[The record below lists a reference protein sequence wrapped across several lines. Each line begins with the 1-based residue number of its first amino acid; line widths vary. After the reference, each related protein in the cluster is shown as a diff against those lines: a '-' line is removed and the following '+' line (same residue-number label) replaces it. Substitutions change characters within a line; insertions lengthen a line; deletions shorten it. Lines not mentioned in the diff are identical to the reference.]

1 MPPLAG
7 DYPFYAPSPQDP
19 RRFVNY
25 NNFIEEYYE
34 LHGNYDYAHEAFH
47 AAREARRHHRD
58 AYSMA
63 RSAPRPYRGCYWHS
77 YTAEEKRAY
86 AIRMQ
91 EKHGIAQHT
100 YFLAARLQNAQ
111 SDETLFP
118 IETGHASISTEAEY
132 TGVNIYVK
140 TDENSDPTVVR
151 TLNRINYILLLSIPA
166 LLAKLSILILVAL
179 IINILR
185 KSVRDEQ
192 PLPGRIIIYTRAVGF
207 LLILAEVCTGVGSY
221 IYQSTT
227 RTFLEDSPLQV
238 AASFPLNY
246 WNIVMAIL
254 VLFSAEVF
262 SIGSRLSEEQ
272 KLTI

>member
-1 MPPLAG
+1 MDKNRKNLCGAICWS
-7 DYPFYAPSPQDP
+7 FTSFISWLWPQDSSTASCP
-19 RRFVNY
+19 TCRRVWRQVGR
-25 NNFIEEYYE
+25 
-34 LHGNYDYAHEAFH
+34 L
-47 AAREARRHHRD
+47 
-58 AYSMA
+58 
-63 RSAPRPYRGCYWHS
+63 RPKTFGCRKTRYRATHLL
-77 YTAEEKRAY
+77 
-86 AIRMQ
+86 
-91 EKHGIAQHT
+91 
-100 YFLAARLQNAQ
+100 LAARLQNAQ

-140 TDENSDPTVVR
+140 TDGNSDPTVVR

>member
-1 MPPLAG
+1 
-7 DYPFYAPSPQDP
+7 
-19 RRFVNY
+19 
-25 NNFIEEYYE
+25 
-34 LHGNYDYAHEAFH
+34 
-47 AAREARRHHRD
+47 
-58 AYSMA
+58 
-63 RSAPRPYRGCYWHS
+63 
-77 YTAEEKRAY
+77 
-86 AIRMQ
+86 MQ

-100 YFLAARLQNAQ
+100 YFLAARLQNDQ

-151 TLNRINYILLLSIPA
+151 ALNKINYTLLLFIPA

-207 LLILAEVCTGVGSY
+207 LLILAEVCAGFGVY
-221 IYQSTT
+221 IYHCTA
-227 RTFLEDSPLQV
+227 RTLLEGSPLQV

-246 WNIVMAIL
+246 WVYRHGDSGTLLGRGLLDRIPVERRAKTHDLKKNKC
-254 VLFSAEVF
+254 
-262 SIGSRLSEEQ
+262 RY
-272 KLTI
+272 TIYTRGGKTWR

>member
-1 MPPLAG
+1 MDKKQKKSL
-7 DYPFYAPSPQDP
+7 
-19 RRFVNY
+19 
-25 NNFIEEYYE
+25 
-34 LHGNYDYAHEAFH
+34 
-47 AAREARRHHRD
+47 RRHLLVIYIFYFL
-58 AYSMA
+58 ALA
-63 RSAPRPYRGCYWHS
+63 AGFIHS
-77 YTAEEKRAY
+77 FVPHVSSSLATGWQAASED
-86 AIRMQ
+86 IRMQ
-91 EKHGIAQHT
+91 ENTVSRNTPTFGGPVAK
-100 YFLAARLQNAQ
+100 RPERRN
-111 SDETLFP
+111 SFP

>member
-1 MPPLAG
+1 MDKKQKKSL
-7 DYPFYAPSPQDP
+7 
-19 RRFVNY
+19 
-25 NNFIEEYYE
+25 
-34 LHGNYDYAHEAFH
+34 
-47 AAREARRHHRD
+47 RRHLLVIYIFYFL
-58 AYSMA
+58 ALA
-63 RSAPRPYRGCYWHS
+63 AGFIHS
-77 YTAEEKRAY
+77 FVPHVSSSLATGWQAASED
-86 AIRMQ
+86 IRMQ

-192 PLPGRIIIYTRAVGF
+192 PLPGRIIIYTR
-207 LLILAEVCTGVGSY
+207 SY

>member
-1 MPPLAG
+1 MQKFFTIFASPEVKNRSNTSITYSANRKWTKNRKNLCGAICWS
-7 DYPFYAPSPQDP
+7 FTSFISWLWPQDSSTASCP
-19 RRFVNY
+19 TCRRVWRQVGRLRPKTFGCRKTRYRATHLLFGGPVAKRP
-25 NNFIEEYYE
+25 E
-34 LHGNYDYAHEAFH
+34 
-47 AAREARRHHRD
+47 RRN
-58 AYSMA
+58 S
-63 RSAPRPYRGCYWHS
+63 
-77 YTAEEKRAY
+77 
-86 AIRMQ
+86 
-91 EKHGIAQHT
+91 
-100 YFLAARLQNAQ
+100 
-111 SDETLFP
+111 FP

>member
-1 MPPLAG
+1 MDKKQKKSL
-7 DYPFYAPSPQDP
+7 
-19 RRFVNY
+19 
-25 NNFIEEYYE
+25 
-34 LHGNYDYAHEAFH
+34 
-47 AAREARRHHRD
+47 RRHLLVIYIFYFL
-58 AYSMA
+58 ALA
-63 RSAPRPYRGCYWHS
+63 AGFIHS
-77 YTAEEKRAY
+77 FVPHVSSSLATGWQAASED
-86 AIRMQ
+86 IRMQ

-207 LLILAEVCTGVGSY
+207 LLILIFTRVRPGRFSKIRPCKSPPRSR
-221 IYQSTT
+221 STT
-227 RTFLEDSPLQV
+227 GTSSWRFWYS
-238 AASFPLNY
+238 
-246 WNIVMAIL
+246 
-254 VLFSAEVF
+254 
-262 SIGSRLSEEQ
+262 SRPRSSRSDPG
-272 KLTI
+272 

>member
-1 MPPLAG
+1 M
-7 DYPFYAPSPQDP
+7 
-19 RRFVNY
+19 
-25 NNFIEEYYE
+25 
-34 LHGNYDYAHEAFH
+34 
-47 AAREARRHHRD
+47 
-58 AYSMA
+58 
-63 RSAPRPYRGCYWHS
+63 
-77 YTAEEKRAY
+77 
-86 AIRMQ
+86 
-91 EKHGIAQHT
+91 
-100 YFLAARLQNAQ
+100 AARLQNDQ
-111 SDETLFP
+111 SNEILFP

-151 TLNRINYILLLSIPA
+151 ALNKINYTLLLFIPA
-166 LLAKLSILILVAL
+166 LLAKLSILILIAL

-185 KSVRDEQ
+185 KSIRDEQ

-207 LLILAEVCTGVGSY
+207 LLILAEVCAGFGVY
-221 IYQSTT
+221 IYHCTA
-227 RTFLEDSPLQV
+227 RTLLEGSPLQV

>member
-1 MPPLAG
+1 MDKKQKKSL
-7 DYPFYAPSPQDP
+7 
-19 RRFVNY
+19 
-25 NNFIEEYYE
+25 
-34 LHGNYDYAHEAFH
+34 
-47 AAREARRHHRD
+47 RRHLLVIYIFYFL
-58 AYSMA
+58 ALA
-63 RSAPRPYRGCYWHS
+63 AGFIHS
-77 YTAEEKRAY
+77 FV
-86 AIRMQ
+86 
-91 EKHGIAQHT
+91 QHT

>member
-1 MPPLAG
+1 MQKFFTIFASPEVKNRSNTSITYSANRKWTKNRKNLCGAICWS
-7 DYPFYAPSPQDP
+7 FTSFISWLWPQD
-19 RRFVNY
+19 
-25 NNFIEEYYE
+25 
-34 LHGNYDYAHEAFH
+34 
-47 AAREARRHHRD
+47 
-58 AYSMA
+58 S
-63 RSAPRPYRGCYWHS
+63 S
-77 YTAEEKRAY
+77 TASCP
-86 AIRMQ
+86 
-91 EKHGIAQHT
+91 T

-111 SDETLFP
+111 SDEALFP

>member
-1 MPPLAG
+1 MQKFFTIFASPEVKNRSNTSITYSANRKWTKNRKKSLRRHLLVIYIFYFLALAAGFIHSFRAPRVVESGDRLAG
-7 DYPFYAPSPQDP
+7 C
-19 RRFVNY
+19 V
-25 NNFIEEYYE
+25 
-34 LHGNYDYAHEAFH
+34 
-47 AAREARRHHRD
+47 RRHSD
-58 AYSMA
+58 A
-63 RSAPRPYRGCYWHS
+63 G
-77 YTAEEKRAY
+77 
-86 AIRMQ
+86 
-91 EKHGIAQHT
+91 KHGIAQHT
-100 YFLAARLQNAQ
+100 YFFGGPVAKTPRA
-111 SDETLFP
+111 TKLFSP

-254 VLFSAEVF
+254 VLFSA
-262 SIGSRLSEEQ
+262 SASRSDPG
-272 KLTI
+272 

>member
-1 MPPLAG
+1 MDKKQKKSL
-7 DYPFYAPSPQDP
+7 
-19 RRFVNY
+19 
-25 NNFIEEYYE
+25 
-34 LHGNYDYAHEAFH
+34 
-47 AAREARRHHRD
+47 RRHLLVIYIFYFL
-58 AYSMA
+58 ALA
-63 RSAPRPYRGCYWHS
+63 AGFIHS
-77 YTAEEKRAY
+77 FVPHVSSSLATGWQAASED
-86 AIRMQ
+86 IRMQ

-111 SDETLFP
+111 S
-118 IETGHASISTEAEY
+118 EAEY

>member
-1 MPPLAG
+1 MDKKQKKSL
-7 DYPFYAPSPQDP
+7 
-19 RRFVNY
+19 
-25 NNFIEEYYE
+25 
-34 LHGNYDYAHEAFH
+34 
-47 AAREARRHHRD
+47 RRHLLVIYIFYFL
-58 AYSMA
+58 ALA
-63 RSAPRPYRGCYWHS
+63 AGFIHS
-77 YTAEEKRAY
+77 FVPHVSSSLATGWQAASED
-86 AIRMQ
+86 IRMQ

-192 PLPGRIIIYTRAVGF
+192 PPAGAYHHLHACRRVPADSGRSLHR
-207 LLILAEVCTGVGSY
+207 
-221 IYQSTT
+221 
-227 RTFLEDSPLQV
+227 
-238 AASFPLNY
+238 
-246 WNIVMAIL
+246 
-254 VLFSAEVF
+254 
-262 SIGSRLSEEQ
+262 SRLLYLPEYDPDVSRRFAPASRRLVPAQLLEHRHGDSGTLLGRGLLDRIPVERRA
-272 KLTI
+272 KTHDLKKK

>member
-86 AIRMQ
+86 AIRRQ
-91 EKHGIAQHT
+91 EKH
-100 YFLAARLQNAQ
+100 
-111 SDETLFP
+111 
-118 IETGHASISTEAEY
+118 
-132 TGVNIYVK
+132 
-140 TDENSDPTVVR
+140 
-151 TLNRINYILLLSIPA
+151 A
-166 LLAKLSILILVAL
+166 L
-179 IINILR
+179 
-185 KSVRDEQ
+185 D
-192 PLPGRIIIYTRAVGF
+192 GF
-207 LLILAEVCTGVGSY
+207 EV
-221 IYQSTT
+221 
-227 RTFLEDSPLQV
+227 LKE
-238 AASFPLNY
+238 
-246 WNIVMAIL
+246 
-254 VLFSAEVF
+254 
-262 SIGSRLSEEQ
+262 
-272 KLTI
+272 